1 MKKIICLLF
10 CTLLFTGT
18 VYAEGKVAVIVNSA
32 NIQSLSKLDIK
43 NIYSDIVTTWENG
56 KTILVYNLP
65 LKSPSREKFSEGVL
79 KMSASSAEMELNNL
93 KITNRMKNPQK
104 EKREKLVVSIVAR
117 NPVAIGYVSSSL
129 VDNKT
134 GIRVL
139 FELD

>member
-1 MKKIICLLF
+1 MKKILCLLF
-10 CTLLFTGT
+10 SSLLFAGT
-18 VYAEGKVAVIVNSA
+18 VYADGKVAVIVNSA
-32 NIQSLSKLDIK
+32 NTQALSKLDIK
-43 NIYSDIVTTWENG
+43 NIYSDIVTTWKNG
-56 KTILVYNLP
+56 KTISVYNSP
-65 LKSPSREKFSEGVL
+65 LKSPAREKFSRGVL

-117 NPVAIGYVSSSL
+117 NQDAVGYVSASL
-129 VDNKT
+129 VENKT

>member
-56 KTILVYNLP
+56 KTISVYNLP

-117 NPVAIGYVSSSL
+117 NPDAVGYVSSSL
-129 VDNKT
+129 LENKT

>member
-1 MKKIICLLF
+1 MKKILCLLF
-10 CTLLFTGT
+10 SSLLFAGT
-18 VYAEGKVAVIVNSA
+18 VYADGKVAVIVNSA
-32 NIQSLSKLDIK
+32 NTQALSKLDIK

-56 KTILVYNLP
+56 KTISVYNLP
-65 LKSPSREKFSEGVL
+65 LKSPAREEFSRGVL

-117 NPVAIGYVSSSL
+117 NPDAVGYVSASL
-129 VDNKT
+129 VENKT

>member
-1 MKKIICLLF
+1 MKKIIYLLF
-10 CTLLFTGT
+10 STLLFTGT
-18 VYAEGKVAVIVNSA
+18 AYAEEKVAVIVNSA
-32 NIQSLSKLDIK
+32 NTQSLSMLDIK
-43 NIYSDIVTTWENG
+43 NIYSDIVTTWKNG
-56 KTILVYNLP
+56 KTISVYNLP
-65 LKSPSREKFSEGVL
+65 LNLPARENFSEAVL

-93 KITNRMKNPQK
+93 ITTNRMKNPQK

-117 NPVAIGYVSSSL
+117 NPDAIGYVPSSM

>member
-10 CTLLFTGT
+10 STLLFTGT
-18 VYAEGKVAVIVNSA
+18 AYAEEKVAVIVNSA
-32 NIQSLSKLDIK
+32 NTQSLSMLDIK
-43 NIYSDIVTTWENG
+43 NIYSDIVTTWKNG
-56 KTILVYNLP
+56 KTISVYNLP

>member
-10 CTLLFTGT
+10 STLLFTGT
-18 VYAEGKVAVIVNSA
+18 AYAEEKVAVIVNSA
-32 NIQSLSKLDIK
+32 NTQSLSMLDIK
-43 NIYSDIVTTWENG
+43 NIYSDIVTTWKNG
-56 KTILVYNLP
+56 KTISVYNLP
-65 LKSPSREKFSEGVL
+65 LKSPAREKFSEGVL

-93 KITNRMKNPQK
+93 KITNRMKNTQK
-104 EKREKLVVSIVAR
+104 EKREKLVVSIVAK

>member
-1 MKKIICLLF
+1 MKKIIYLLF
-10 CTLLFTGT
+10 STLLFTGT
-18 VYAEGKVAVIVNSA
+18 AYAEEKVAVIVNSA
-32 NIQSLSKLDIK
+32 NTQSLSMLDIK
-43 NIYSDIVTTWENG
+43 NIYSDIVTTWKNG

-65 LKSPSREKFSEGVL
+65 LNLPARENFSEAVL

-93 KITNRMKNPQK
+93 ITTNRMKNPQK

-117 NPVAIGYVSSSL
+117 NPDAIGYVPSSM

>member
-1 MKKIICLLF
+1 MKKILCLLF
-10 CTLLFTGT
+10 SSLLFAGT
-18 VYAEGKVAVIVNSA
+18 VYADGKVAVIVNSA
-32 NIQSLSKLDIK
+32 NTQALSKLDIK

-56 KTILVYNLP
+56 KTISVYNLP
-65 LKSPSREKFSEGVL
+65 LKSPAREKFSRGVL

-117 NPVAIGYVSSSL
+117 NPDAVGYVSASL
-129 VDNKT
+129 VENKT